1 MNAVRLVPG
10 RDGKGAVL
18 QDFVDPVAP
27 HDILVRKCEE
37 KMDEIDALR
46 PSNVVRFPVRAPTVL
61 TGLVGAMMDIAASGA
76 VLPPCDTEAR

>member
-37 KMDEIDALR
+37 KMDEIDAYR
-46 PSNVVRFPVRAPTVL
+46 RTWKTKQRIAE
-61 TGLVGAMMDIAASGA
+61 VGAVRGVVVNVDIK
-76 VLPPCDTEAR
+76 PCIF